1 MLSTKRMN
9 RPFLMQCGAVFAPVF
24 AALLASPSLVS
35 AHGMGLEEMGPPVAT
50 SITLAFA
57 CYWLMMLWPSGKSK
71 EISPFEMVDQATD
84 AIRIKQKPR
93 LRVVERRLV
102 NE

>member
-1 MLSTKRMN
+1 MLSTKRLI
-9 RPFLMQCGAVFAPVF
+9 RASLIGYGAAPVL
-24 AALLASPSLVS
+24 AALLASPSLVY

-57 CYWLMMLWPSGKSK
+57 CYWLMMLWPSSKSK
-71 EISPFEMVDQATD
+71 EISAFEMADSATD
-84 AIRIKQKPR
+84 SIRIKRKPR